1 MAYDPIQEDCLR
13 LILGALHREHI
24 YPLENAA
31 FIARCMEDYHR
42 DPAKLIASDADRS
55 FHLVALATETIDYRL
70 PFVANDTEADRLS
83 IAAEAQLRE
92 ACQLDP
98 KNWDAQRMLA
108 ALSSPSNDEY
118 VSYLLEHRAEVEET
132 IRQDERTARDP
143 YSQEYMRD
151 LGKRGLVRWLAALAS
166 RALISGR
173 YRLSLSAAE
182 DCLALAADD
191 PADVRY
197 TAMLALAKLECTR
210 QDLKRFRLGH
220 PASYRAHAGGRRRH
234 HLAEKSADAWEL
246 IAELAIAY
254 HELDFSGA
262 TRVLR
267 TILSSYDS
275 AAETL
280 YFQEE
285 FPDGLF
291 GRVNVSPGSDDELIL
306 ALSEATPLLQEG
318 VGAPENAGL
327 AVWIASHD
335 LVTAALERTSM
346 QAGARRGIDSLG
358 GN

>member
-13 LILGALHREHI
+13 LILGALHRKQI

-42 DPAKLIASDADRS
+42 NPSTLIASDADRS

-70 PFVANDTEADRLS
+70 PFVADDAEADRLS
-83 IAAEAQLRE
+83 VAAEAQLRE
-92 ACQLDP
+92 ACKLDP

-118 VSYLLEHRAEVEET
+118 VSYLLEHRAEVEEAV
-132 IRQDERTARDP
+132 RRDEREARDP

-151 LGKRGLVRWLAALAS
+151 LGKRGLIRWLAALSS

-197 TAMLALAKLECTR
+197 TAMLALAKLERTR

-254 HELDFSGA
+254 HELDFAGA

-267 TILSSYDS
+267 TILSSYDA

-306 ALSEATPLLQEG
+306 AISEATPLLQEG

-327 AVWIASHD
+327 AAWIASHD
-335 LVTAALERTSM
+335 LVNAALERTSM